1 MVGRRGLHTLCG
13 LASFREA
20 RCCWRVSLGL
30 DVRSDMRRQL
40 TITGDSATL
49 RLSFAFSGVNEGYS
63 DLSQTMPDIHSSLR
77 KFLDV
82 RSDYHVRTV

>member
-30 DVRSDMRRQL
+30 DVRSDMRCQL
-40 TITGDSATL
+40 TKPGVITSVRFHSPFSRSMSDIDPIRPGFYHPRELSELAAGRATAVAP
-49 RLSFAFSGVNEGYS
+49 R
-63 DLSQTMPDIHSSLR
+63 Q
-77 KFLDV
+77 
-82 RSDYHVRTV
+82 